1 MNQKKLLITTK
12 NEYLLN
18 SSDLDIIYINPF
30 VFTGLLGVL
39 LSYYYQQEIITNP
52 LKVPVLCINPLESTV
67 ASGSI
72 LVR

>member
-1 MNQKKLLITTK
+1 METKEKVNCKKFKKNKDPKCNDQPECNWEKGKGCLPKLIVRT
-12 NEYLLN
+12 
-18 SSDLDIIYINPF
+18 
-30 VFTGLLGVL
+30 
-39 LSYYYQQEIITNP
+39 QQEIITNP